1 LDETKIIAIVIGIIG
16 ALIGVYFREAIRNA
30 KLKLQTAV
38 RLDVNIRH
46 LLSTGLENKSY
57 EDLFITGFAIST
69 KEREA
74 LRTGN
79 YEKISQLRNDIN
91 EKVPE
96 LVKKNIENKPEIIDE
111 IIKKVM
117 SFSKQEIEEIIKEID
132 RKIEMLFNDNG
143 FISDK
148 EASKLDYHILPK
160 IYEMRN
166 SIYELYVIIKLLL
179 SHLSTNPNL
188 DKERLTQSI
197 IQCVINGIKVTKN
210 IHPILDYTNK
220 VRSKEIFG
228 NLI

>member
-1 LDETKIIAIVIGIIG
+1 MEDTKIIAILIGIIG

-30 KLKLQTAV
+30 KLRLQTAV

-57 EDLFITGFAIST
+57 GDLFITGFAISN

-74 LRTGN
+74 LRIGD
-79 YEKISQLRNDIN
+79 YEKVIQLRNDIN
-91 EKVPE
+91 EKIPE
-96 LVKKNIENKPEIIDE
+96 LVKKNLEEKPEIFDE
-111 IIKKVM
+111 IIQKVM
-117 SFSKQEIEEIIKEID
+117 SFSQQEIEEIIKEID

-148 EASKLDYHILPK
+148 EASKLDYYILPK

-179 SHLSTNPNL
+179 SHVSTNPNF
-188 DKERLTQSI
+188 DKERFIQSVT
-197 IQCVINGIKVTKN
+197 QCVVHGIKVTKN
-210 IHPILDYTNK
+210 IHPILKYTDK
-220 VRSKEIFG
+220 IRAKEIFG